1 MKKLLSCLLA
11 MALALTLLAGCS
23 ADEPASGAQPAATPA
38 PHPHA
43 RALYAGGAY
52 RPETG

>member
-23 ADEPASGAQPAATPA
+23 ADEPASGAQPPSTTSNSTTHA
-38 PHPHA
+38 P
-43 RALYAGGAY
+43 
-52 RPETG
+52 